1 MKLYTLAIG
10 IGIGYLI
17 GNETA
22 RHKAADAVRRV
33 KSSPQAQAVEDKVS
47 EKVNTL
53 TDKATS
59 KANASLPEESQP
71 SMVAH

>member
-10 IGIGYLI
+10 VGIGYLI

-47 EKVNTL
+47 
-53 TDKATS
+53 
-59 KANASLPEESQP
+59 
-71 SMVAH
+71 